1 VTGRK
6 MTKIK
11 NKYLNDFFDNPAE
24 LLITLHHNRKKT
36 SYFITN
42 ILLFIRIC
50 FSEFSLNHC
59 ISRASSIAY
68 ALLLTLIPLVV
79 TAAFM
84 LASLTDINSE
94 QVKSL
99 FSLFLPF
106 APEVVLSYLST
117 FFDNAKQLRGVGIVV
132 LILVS
137 MGLFGTF
144 EESLNNIWKVHRSRS
159 FFIRLRTFTMVV
171 VYSPILFFAS
181 VQFRRSISLNFDFS
195 GQFVLDLVP
204 FFLMVLAF
212 STLIWFVPN
221 TKVNFKSA
229 LLGGLISAV
238 LFEIERRGFS
248 TYVHFSMQTS
258 TMYGALGILPL
269 FLISL
274 FLVAFFILIGAQV
287 AYVMQNFRPLL
298 RAKRRWDRRVGD
310 YKTYFT
316 FRIMLDC
323 IVSFTRRRAP
333 PTVEQL
339 SRKYDLTEQQASG
352 IVKWLVHEKFLHQV
366 GGVEAY
372 VPTHDFALIS
382 VREIL
387 EAIDNQNRKIS
398 IAPDDFARDYI
409 DSLMKQLGK
418 SDSSQLDTLTFGE
431 MIEEID
437 CGEKRANRAAVVMR

>member
-1 VTGRK
+1 
-6 MTKIK
+6 MALFK
-11 NKYLNDFFDNPAE
+11 NRYIDEFFNNPAE
-24 LLITLHHNRKKT
+24 LLIGLHHNGKKF
-36 SYFITN
+36 SFVLTN
-42 ILLFIRIC
+42 ILLFFRIC

-94 QVKSL
+94 QVEKL

-106 APEVVLSYLST
+106 APEVVLKYLST
-117 FFDNAKQLRGVGIVV
+117 FFENAKQLRGVGIVV

-144 EESLNNIWKVHRSRS
+144 EASLNNIWKVNRSRS
-159 FFIRLRTFTMVV
+159 FFARLRTFTMVV

-181 VQFRRSISLNFDFS
+181 VQFRRSVSFNFDFS

-221 TKVNFKSA
+221 TKVYFKHA
-229 LLGGLISAV
+229 LLGGFISAI

-248 TYVHFSMQTS
+248 TYVQYSIQTQ
-258 TMYGALGILPL
+258 TVYGALGMLPL

-316 FRIMLDC
+316 FRILLDC
-323 IVSFTRRRAP
+323 IKSFAKRKAP
-333 PTVEQL
+333 PTIELL
-339 SRKYDLTEQQASG
+339 SRKYDLTEQQTAG
-352 IVKWLVHEKFLHQV
+352 IVKWLVHEKYLHQV

-372 VPTHDFALIS
+372 VPTQDFSFIS
-382 VREIL
+382 VREML
-387 EAIDNQNRKIS
+387 EAIDNQNRKVP
-398 IAPDDFARDYI
+398 IAPDDFTRDYV

-418 SDSSQLDTLTFGE
+418 SDSSQLDALTFSE
-431 MIEEID
+431 LLDEIES
-437 CGEKRANRAAVVMR
+437 GEKRANRASVIMQ

>member
-1 VTGRK
+1 LAAIRSR
-6 MTKIK
+6 
-11 NKYLNDFFDNPAE
+11 YFDDFFNNPAE
-24 LLITLHHNRKKT
+24 LLITLHRQRKRVL
-36 SYFITN
+36 YYITN
-42 ILLFIRIC
+42 VLLFIRIC
-50 FSEFSLNHC
+50 VSEFSLNHC

-94 QVKSL
+94 QVKQL
-99 FSLFLPF
+99 FSVFLPF

-137 MGLFGTF
+137 LGLFGTF

-181 VQFRRSISLNFDFS
+181 VQFRKSISIQFGFS
-195 GQFVLDLVP
+195 AQLLLDLVP

-221 TKVNFKSA
+221 TKVNFRNA
-229 LLGGLISAV
+229 LPGGLIAGL
-238 LFEIERRGFS
+238 LFELERFGYS
-248 TYVHFSMQTS
+248 SYVRFSMQTS
-258 TMYGALGILPL
+258 EMYGALAILPL

-274 FLVAFFILIGAQV
+274 FLVALFILTGAQV
-287 AYVMQNFRPLL
+287 AYVLQNFRPLL

-310 YKTYFT
+310 YKSYFT
-316 FRIMLDC
+316 FRMFIDC
-323 IVSFTRRRAP
+323 LTAFTQRRIP
-333 PTVEQL
+333 PTVELL

-352 IVKWLVHEKFLHQV
+352 IVKWLVHENFLHQV
-366 GGVEAY
+366 GGGEAY
-372 VPTHDFALIS
+372 VPTHDFSLVS
-382 VREIL
+382 VREVL
-387 EAIDNQNRKIS
+387 EAIDNQNRKVP
-398 IAPDDFARDYI
+398 IAPDDFTRDYI
-409 DSLMKQLGK
+409 GSLMKQLGK
-418 SDSSQLDTLTFGE
+418 SDSSQLDALTFRD
-431 MIEEID
+431 MVEEIEI
-437 CGEKRANRAAVVMR
+437 GEKRANRAAVVMG